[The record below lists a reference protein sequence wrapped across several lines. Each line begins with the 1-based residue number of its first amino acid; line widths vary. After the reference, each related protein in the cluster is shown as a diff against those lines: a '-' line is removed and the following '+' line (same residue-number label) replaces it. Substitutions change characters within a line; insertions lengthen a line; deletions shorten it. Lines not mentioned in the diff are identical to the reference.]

1 MCGIAGLLS
10 YSLLPMGNLFKMTA
24 VQSHRGPDGYGHL
37 FVNNDSC
44 RFLKDAA
51 LNNNPAAFLSLGH
64 RRLSIIDCSEA
75 GTQPMVDSSGMYW
88 ITFNGEV
95 YNYLELRKK
104 LEKEGAVFQTSTDTE
119 VVLTAY
125 RHWGVDCFSRFNG
138 MWGLAIWDARKDQL
152 VLSRDRFGVKP
163 LHYAKAAKGLVFAS
177 EIKGVLASG
186 WVEAKLSAE
195 IAFEFLKW
203 GMTNHRDDTFF
214 QGVHAFPPGCYAII
228 NPSSPNDIKPVSYWH
243 LQLQPENKMSLNE
256 AAAKFNAL
264 FQSSIDLRLRSDV
277 PVGSCLSGG
286 LDSSAIVC
294 SAVAGGNLVDFST
307 FTASAEDPRF
317 DETYWAD
324 LVNKFVHADSH
335 FVVPSEEG
343 FLKELE
349 LLLWHQEEPFTTT
362 SIYAQWCIM
371 RQARDSSVPVLLDG
385 QGADE
390 ALCGYR
396 KFVFFYLK
404 EMISR
409 NQWGKFLSEMTGL
422 LRQGDRGLLRWRE
435 GKRYLP
441 AFMRSKVAGLEQA
454 LNSSYETTWLENI
467 LELGRG
473 YDVRQRQ
480 VDDIT
485 RFSVP
490 SLLRYEDR
498 NSMAH
503 SIESRVPF
511 LDYRLVEFLVNLPAD
526 VKIKHGVTKA
536 VMRRAL
542 DGKIPAKV
550 LNRRDKM
557 GFTTAQELWMHRLLG
572 EQVKNTLFHQESRI
586 SEFFDMTV
594 LHRMWQDFTGENK
607 GLSSSDFFRLFIF
620 NNWLERFDV
629 SS

>member
-1 MCGIAGLLS
+1 M
-10 YSLLPMGNLFKMTA
+10 
-24 VQSHRGPDGYGHL
+24 D
-37 FVNNDSC
+37 
-44 RFLKDAA
+44 
-51 LNNNPAAFLSLGH
+51 
-64 RRLSIIDCSEA
+64 
-75 GTQPMVDSSGMYW
+75 
-88 ITFNGEV
+88 
-95 YNYLELRKK
+95 
-104 LEKEGAVFQTSTDTE
+104 
-119 VVLTAY
+119 
-125 RHWGVDCFSRFNG
+125 
-138 MWGLAIWDARKDQL
+138 
-152 VLSRDRFGVKP
+152 
-163 LHYAKAAKGLVFAS
+163 
-177 EIKGVLASG
+177 
-186 WVEAKLSAE
+186 
-195 IAFEFLKW
+195 
-203 GMTNHRDDTFF
+203 
-214 QGVHAFPPGCYAII
+214 
-228 NPSSPNDIKPVSYWH
+228 
-243 LQLQPENKMSLNE
+243 E
-256 AAAKFNAL
+256 AAAEFDAL
-264 FQSSIDLRLRSDV
+264 FESSIKLRLRSDV

-294 SAVAGGNLVDFST
+294 SAVAAGNLDGFST
-307 FTASAEDPRF
+307 FTASAEDQRF

-324 LVNKFVHADSH
+324 LVNKFVDADSH
-335 FVVPSEEG
+335 YVVPAEES
-343 FLKELE
+343 FLKELDH
-349 LLLWHQEEPFTTT
+349 LLWHQEEPFTTT

-371 RQARDSSVPVLLDG
+371 RQARESDVPVLLDG

-409 NQWGKFLSEMTGL
+409 NQWGKFISEMTGL

-454 LNSSYETTWLENI
+454 VSSSYASSWSENN
-467 LELGRG
+467 LQLGRG
-473 YDVRQRQ
+473 YNVRQRQ
-480 VDDIT
+480 VDDLT

-536 VMRRAL
+536 VMRKAL
-542 DGKIPAKV
+542 DGTIPDKV

-557 GFTTAQELWMHRLLG
+557 GFTTAQELWMRRLLG
-572 EQVKNTLFHQESRI
+572 EQVKNTLFHQDSRL

-594 LHRMWQDFTGENK
+594 LQRMWEDFTAEKK
-607 GLSSSDFFRLFIF
+607 GISSSDFFRLFIF